1 MMLMKHKPTDEVRV
15 LLTEILRYTRKAVE
29 EETRGQSL
37 VDKTSEFDGK
47 LTKSVELLEKSADR
61 LEAATTELNRKLA
74 MVSNTSSQLKSTA
87 NTYKDALLK
96 VPT

>member
-1 MMLMKHKPTDEVRV
+1 MVLTKHKPMGEVRV
-15 LLTEILRYTRKAVE
+15 LLMEILRYTRKATK
-29 EETRGQSL
+29 EETHGQLL
-37 VDKTSEFDGK
+37 VDKTSEFNGK
-47 LTKSVELLEKSADR
+47 LTKSVKLLEKSADC
-61 LEAATTELNRKLA
+61 LEAATAELNRKLA